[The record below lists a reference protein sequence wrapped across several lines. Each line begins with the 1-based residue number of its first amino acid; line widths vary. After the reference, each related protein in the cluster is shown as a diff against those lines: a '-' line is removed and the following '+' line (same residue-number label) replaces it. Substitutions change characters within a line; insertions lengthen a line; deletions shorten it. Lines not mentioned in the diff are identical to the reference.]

1 MNPANLWLNVH
12 LAKHRRAMPRSTHR
26 TPGPNSP
33 TAARPPAKL
42 VKLTSPLALRL
53 AGRRWF
59 PLWAVVRHRGRKSGK
74 DYSIPVAVIVTP
86 NSFIIGLPWGPKTN
100 WAQNVLA
107 AGGCA
112 IRWKAQDYQVTN
124 PGWSGSDRAVAAANR
139 LEGKILRRTGDEGLP
154 RGPALTNPL
163 DRPDRWRQ
171 VLLRLPL
178 GPWQMIPASYLDVTS
193 RSNVASSLVN
203 LLGHKI
209 IASA

>member
-1 MNPANLWLNVH
+1 M
-12 LAKHRRAMPRSTHR
+12 RRAHAGSMSETHGGESGESLAQR
-26 TPGPNSP
+26 TSGKTSKVDASIDTSNTGAEQP
-33 TAARPPAKL
+33 TAVKPPAKL

-124 PGWSGSDRAVAAANR
+124 PRLVGSDRAVAAANR
-139 LEGKILRRTGDEGLP
+139 LEGKILRRTGMKDFLEVQ
-154 RGPALTNPL
+154 R
-163 DRPDRWRQ
+163 
-171 VLLRLPL
+171 
-178 GPWQMIPASYLDVTS
+178 
-193 RSNVASSLVN
+193 
-203 LLGHKI
+203 
-209 IASA
+209 